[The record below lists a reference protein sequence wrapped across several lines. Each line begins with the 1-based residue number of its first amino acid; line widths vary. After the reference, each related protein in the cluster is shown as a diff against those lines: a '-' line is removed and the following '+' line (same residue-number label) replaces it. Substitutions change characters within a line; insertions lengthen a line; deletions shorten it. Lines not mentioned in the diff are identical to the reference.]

1 MFNSFEGEVMRVYIF
16 VVIIAV
22 FTTGCIPK
30 YVDKKVS
37 IEQNTKKPIAIEK
50 KPQITK
56 EIVQKQ
62 EEIIIEEPTT
72 KEVSKSYKVTMK
84 TKKFAFSDTGFLVKS
99 NNMIRLNVLAM
110 GNPVL
115 DLKVKKSDDV
125 CVGSLCNTKLGFNQS
140 FLSGEYPESL
150 IENVLNKKPIF
161 DGENLKKTKN
171 GFIQNIESKNY
182 KIKYQISRGSI
193 YFKDSKNRILMKLK
207 EL

>member
-1 MFNSFEGEVMRVYIF
+1 MKVYIF
-16 VVIIAV
+16 AILIAV

-30 YVDKKVS
+30 YVDKKVDVV
-37 IEQNTKKPIAIEK
+37 QKTKEPVIVEK
-50 KPQITK
+50 KQEIVE
-56 EIVQKQ
+56 EIVQTR
-62 EEIIIEEPTT
+62 EEIVIQEPIMQ
-72 KEVSKSYKVTMK
+72 EVSKSYKITMK
-84 TKKFAFSDTGFLVKS
+84 TKKFSFSDTGFLVKS
-99 NNMIRLNVLAM
+99 DDMIRLNVLAM

-115 DLKVKKSDDV
+115 DLKVKQSDDV

-161 DGENLKKTKN
+161 DGKNLIKTSN

-193 YFKDSKNRILMKLK
+193 YFKDSKNKIIMKLK

>member
-1 MFNSFEGEVMRVYIF
+1 MKVYIF
-16 VVIIAV
+16 AVIIAV

-30 YVDKKVS
+30 YVDKKVDVTQS
-37 IEQNTKKPIAIEK
+37 VKKPTVIEK
-50 KPQITK
+50 KP
-56 EIVQKQ
+56 
-62 EEIIIEEPTT
+62 EIIKEVVQIEEKIVIQEPAVQ
-72 KEVSKSYKVTMK
+72 EISKSYKVTMK
-84 TKKFAFSDTGFLVKS
+84 TKKFSFSDTGFLVKS
-99 NNMIRLNVLAM
+99 DNMIKLNVLAM
-110 GNPVL
+110 GKPVL

-140 FLSGEYPESL
+140 FLSGEYPENL

-161 DGENLKKTKN
+161 DGKNLTKTKN

>member
-1 MFNSFEGEVMRVYIF
+1 MKVYIF
-16 VVIIAV
+16 AVLIAI

-30 YVDKKVS
+30 YVDKKVDVT
-37 IEQNTKKPIAIEK
+37 QK
-50 KPQITK
+50 TK
-56 EIVQKQ
+56 EPIVAEKNPEIA
-62 EEIIIEEPTT
+62 EEIIEPEPIVQ
-72 KEVSKSYKVTMK
+72 EVSKSYKITMK

-99 NNMIRLNVLAM
+99 DDMIRLNVLAM

-115 DLKVKKSDDV
+115 DLKVKQSDDV

-161 DGENLKKTKN
+161 DGKNLTKTKN

-193 YFKDSKNRILMKLK
+193 YFKDSKNKIIMKLK

>member
-1 MFNSFEGEVMRVYIF
+1 MKVYIF
-16 VVIIAV
+16 TLIIAI

-30 YVDKKVS
+30 YVDKKVDVVQK
-37 IEQNTKKPIAIEK
+37 IKKPTILEK
-50 KPQITK
+50 KPKIVE
-56 EIVQKQ
+56 EIVQTE
-62 EEIIIEEPTT
+62 EEIVIQEPVVQ
-72 KEVSKSYKVTMK
+72 EVSKSYKITMK
-84 TKKFAFSDTGFLVKS
+84 TKKFAFSDTGFLVKADD
-99 NNMIRLNVLAM
+99 MIRLNILAM

-161 DGENLKKTKN
+161 DGKNLIKTKN
-171 GFIQNIESKNY
+171 GFVQKVESKNY

-193 YFKDSKNRILMKLK
+193 YFKDSKNKILMKLK